1 LRENKKK
8 TISKLDLQ
16 LEKLKEWVDECVK
29 RKRKKSFFGPPTF
42 REGNENISA

>member
-29 RKRKKSFFGPPTF
+29 EKKKFFGPPTF